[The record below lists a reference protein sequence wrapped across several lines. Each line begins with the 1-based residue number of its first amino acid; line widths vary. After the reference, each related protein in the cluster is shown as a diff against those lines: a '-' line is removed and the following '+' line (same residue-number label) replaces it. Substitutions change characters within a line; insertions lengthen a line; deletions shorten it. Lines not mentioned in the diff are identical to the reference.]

1 MIEPVYFPNHDPHE
15 SVVLGILVCPGRIS
29 RGTLKHL
36 HAARDG
42 REGITNLVR
51 HPGSH
56 LADSR
61 KSLGLPE
68 VLLHGHHIR
77 HVLKDHHTPNLA
89 TVRIDQTRS
98 GHAQEKVVIAL
109 VAIRQS
115 VAAHGFDQTSLAT
128 ALSHDRRGARNQFIQ
143 RATHSIRDTKSRN
156 AFRLGIEG
164 SHLPQLV
171 RCQ

>member
-1 MIEPVYFPNHDPHE
+1 M
-15 SVVLGILVCPGRIS
+15 
-29 RGTLKHL
+29 
-36 HAARDG
+36 
-42 REGITNLVR
+42 
-51 HPGSH
+51 
-56 LADSR
+56 
-61 KSLGLPE
+61 
-68 VLLHGHHIR
+68 
-77 HVLKDHHTPNLA
+77 PNLA

-128 ALSHDRRGARNQFIQ
+128 ALSHDRRGARNQLIQ
-143 RATHSIRDTKSRN
+143 RATHSIRDMKSRT

-164 SHLPQLV
+164 SHLPRLV